1 MSRRSWPSPFKQSVK
16 RRICSLF
23 SAAVNGSASKL
34 GASKSNSPLR
44 LEMRSDCSLI
54 VSMALFLAMR
64 AIQVIGEASAG
75 LKDAALVQIKM

>member
-1 MSRRSWPSPFKQSVK
+1 
-16 RRICSLF
+16 
-23 SAAVNGSASKL
+23 
-34 GASKSNSPLR
+34 
-44 LEMRSDCSLI
+44 MRSDCSLI